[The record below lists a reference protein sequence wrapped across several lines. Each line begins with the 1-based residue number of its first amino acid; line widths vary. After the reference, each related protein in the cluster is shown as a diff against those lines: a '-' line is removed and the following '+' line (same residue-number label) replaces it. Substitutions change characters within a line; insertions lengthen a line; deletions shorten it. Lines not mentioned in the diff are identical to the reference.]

1 MLCAKHVSDCGDAGG
16 LVDFGRCEVP
26 ESMGLSQRR
35 DIPMDTRFVASR
47 RSVLA
52 GMTAVAGSITLGR
65 TALGMLDAPAGKP
78 DDFVAGKS
86 GGKLVPF
93 PMTQVRL
100 LDGLLKTQA
109 EINQT
114 YLDSLNTDRL
124 LHSFR
129 VTSGITSSATPYG
142 GWEKPDCTLRGHF
155 NGGHYLSAVALAYA
169 GSGND
174 TLRKNGDLM
183 VAELARCQKANS
195 NGYLSAY
202 AEAQFELLAAGVT
215 EYPRVWAPFYTYHK
229 IMAGMLDMYVHTGN
243 EQALTVAEAMAGW
256 VRGYFQGIG
265 EEQRQFML
273 RTEYGGMNEVLANLS
288 ALTGRQ
294 QYLDTARLFEQPSF
308 LDPLAQHRDSLR
320 GLHANTHV
328 PKVIGAARMYE
339 LTGETRYRDIALYF
353 LEEVLTERS
362 YVIGNTSVGESWRS
376 DPGNLKGSLE
386 YHDAE
391 CCVPYNLMKLERHA
405 FSWTGD
411 ARWMDAYG
419 RQLWNCRMGTQNPQ
433 GLKQYFFPL
442 AAGYWRYYNSAEQ
455 SFWCCTGTGA
465 EEFAK
470 LNDTIYFH
478 DANSVWV
485 NQFIASELDWKEQ
498 HFGLKQ
504 TTDFP
509 AEQGTTLQVK
519 VAAPQRRTIH
529 VRIPWFAT
537 DGSVRINGRELE
549 AFAQAGSYLAL
560 TREWHD
566 GDKIEVSLPMKLH
579 TEPLPGDPTL
589 RAAMYGP
596 LVLAADLGP
605 GPKDGPLKI
614 GAYDTGPKSS
624 DLGPPAKDPLAPE
637 GDVANWIEVVSA
649 KDLTFKSATKDALP
663 VKPMYRITDEKY
675 AVYWGTEKKA

>member
-1 MLCAKHVSDCGDAGG
+1 MDAGI
-16 LVDFGRCEVP
+16 R
-26 ESMGLSQRR
+26 M
-35 DIPMDTRFVASR
+35 SR

-52 GMTAVAGSITLGR
+52 GMTAVAGSLTLDCS
-65 TALGMLDAPAGKP
+65 ALGMMAAPAGKA
-78 DDFVAGKS
+78 DDFIAGK

-100 LDGLLKTQA
+100 LDGLLKSQA

-114 YLDSLNTDRL
+114 YLDSLSTDRL

-129 VTSGITSSATPYG
+129 VTAGITSTATPYG

-169 GSGND
+169 SANND
-174 TLRKNGDLM
+174 TLRKSGDVM
-183 VAELARCQKANS
+183 VAELARCQKANA

-202 AEAQFELLAAGVT
+202 PEAHFELLAAGVT
-215 EYPRVWAPFYTYHK
+215 EWPRVWAPFYTYHK

-243 EQALTVAEAMAGW
+243 EQALGVAETMAGW

-294 QYLDTARLFEQPSF
+294 QHLDTARLFEQPSF
-308 LDPLAQHRDSLR
+308 LDPLAQHRDNLR

-339 LTGETRYRDIALYF
+339 LTGETRYREIADYF
-353 LEEVLTERS
+353 LEEVLTERC
-362 YVIGNTSVGESWRS
+362 YAIANMSVGESWRS

-386 YHDAE
+386 YHNAE
-391 CCVPYNLMKLERHA
+391 CCVAYNLMKLERHA
-405 FSWTGD
+405 FAWSGD
-411 ARWMDAYG
+411 ARWMDAYE

-442 AAGYWRYYNSAEQ
+442 AAGYWRHFNSAEG
-455 SFWCCTGTGA
+455 SFWCCTGSGA

-470 LNDTIYFH
+470 FGDTIYFH
-478 DANSVWV
+478 DADSVWV
-485 NQFIASELDWKEQ
+485 NQYIASELDWKEQ
-498 HFGLKQ
+498 KFGLRQ
-504 TTDFP
+504 ETSFP
-509 AEQGTTLQVK
+509 VEQGTTLRLK
-519 VAAPQRRTIH
+519 LEAPQKRTIH
-529 VRIPWFAT
+529 VRIPGWAAEG
-537 DGSVRINGRELE
+537 GSVKVNGRELE
-549 AFAQAGSYLAL
+549 AFAQAGSYLSL
-560 TREWHD
+560 TREWRD
-566 GDKIEVSLPMKLH
+566 GDKVEVSLPMRLH

-589 RAAMYGP
+589 RAALYGP

-605 GPKDGPLKI
+605 GPKDGPLKF
-614 GAYDTGPKSS
+614 GGYDTGPKPAE
-624 DLGPPAKDPLAPE
+624 LGAPAEAPVAPV
-637 GDVANWIEVVSA
+637 GDAANWIEVVSA
-649 KDLTFKSATKDALP
+649 KDLEFKSKGALP
-663 VKPMYRITDEKY
+663 VKPMYRVTDEKY

>member
-1 MLCAKHVSDCGDAGG
+1 
-16 LVDFGRCEVP
+16 
-26 ESMGLSQRR
+26 
-35 DIPMDTRFVASR
+35 MDTRFKTSR

-52 GMTAVAGSITLGR
+52 GMTAVAGSLTLDR
-65 TALGMLDAPAGKP
+65 TALGALAAPAPKP
-78 DDFVAGKS
+78 DDFITGKF
-86 GGKLVPF
+86 GKLAPF

-100 LDGLLKTQA
+100 LPGLLQQQA
-109 EINQT
+109 EINQN
-114 YLDSLNTDRL
+114 YLASLNTDRL

-129 VTSGITSSATPYG
+129 VTSGLTSTATPYG
-142 GWEKPDCTLRGHF
+142 GWEKPDCSLRGHF

-169 GSGND
+169 SSGND
-174 TLRKNGDLM
+174 TLRKSGDAM

-202 AEAQFELLAAGVT
+202 PEAQFELLAAGVT

-243 EQALTVAEAMAGW
+243 EQALTVAEAMTGW

-273 RTEYGGMNEVLANLS
+273 RTEYGGMNEALANLFGV
-288 ALTGRQ
+288 TGKQ

-339 LTGETRYRDIALYF
+339 LTGETRYRDVAQYF
-353 LEEVLTERS
+353 LEEVLTERC
-362 YVIGNTSVGESWRS
+362 YAIGNTSVGESWRS

-391 CCVPYNLMKLERHA
+391 CCVAYNLMKLERHVFA
-405 FSWTGD
+405 WTGD

-419 RQLWNCRMGTQNPQ
+419 RQLWNCRMGTQNAQ

-470 LNDTIYFH
+470 FNDSIYFH
-478 DANSVWV
+478 DANAVWV
-485 NQFIASELDWKEQ
+485 SQFIASELDWKEAG
-498 HFGLKQ
+498 FGLRQ
-504 TTDFP
+504 ETNFP
-509 AEQGTTLQVK
+509 AEQGITLKVK

-529 VRIPWFAT
+529 VRIPYFVA

-549 AFAQAGSYLAL
+549 AFAQPGSYLAL

-566 GDKIEVSLPMKLH
+566 GDKIDVALPMKLH
-579 TEPLPGDPTL
+579 TEPLPGDPTM

-605 GPKDGPLKI
+605 GPKEGPLKI
-614 GAYDTGPKSS
+614 GAYDTGPKPAE
-624 DLGPPAKDPLAPE
+624 LGPPAPAPLAPDH
-637 GDVANWIEVVSA
+637 DVADWVEVVSA

-663 VKPMYRITDEKY
+663 LKPMYRITDEKY
-675 AVYWGTEKKA
+675 AIYWGTEKKA

>member
-1 MLCAKHVSDCGDAGG
+1 MDA
-16 LVDFGRCEVP
+16 
-26 ESMGLSQRR
+26 
-35 DIPMDTRFVASR
+35 RFLTSR

-52 GMTAVAGSITLGR
+52 GMTAVAGSLTLGR
-65 TALGMLDAPAGKP
+65 TALGMLDTPPGKA

-86 GGKLVPF
+86 GKLVPF

-100 LDGLLKTQA
+100 SDGLFKAQS

-114 YLDSLNTDRL
+114 YLASLNTDRL

-129 VTSGITSSATPYG
+129 VTSGLTSSATPYG
-142 GWEKPDCTLRGHF
+142 GWEKPDCELRGHF

-169 GSGND
+169 SAGND
-174 TLRKNGDLM
+174 TLRKSGDTM
-183 VAELARCQKANS
+183 VAELARCQKANG

-202 AEAQFELLAAGVT
+202 PETLFETLAKG
-215 EYPRVWAPFYTYHK
+215 RKVWAPFYTLHK
-229 IMAGMLDMYVHTGN
+229 IMAGLVDMYVHTGN
-243 EQALTVAEAMAGW
+243 EQALQTAEGIAGW
-256 VRGYFQGIG
+256 VQAYFQGIG
-265 EEQRQFML
+265 DDQRQFML
-273 RTEYGGMNEVLANLS
+273 RTEYGGMNEVMANLYG
-288 ALTGRQ
+288 LTGKQR
-294 QYLDTARLFEQPSF
+294 YLDIAHLFEQPAF
-308 LDPLAQHRDSLR
+308 LDPLAGHRDDLR

-339 LTGETRYRDIALYF
+339 LTGETRYRDIAQYF

-391 CCVPYNLMKLERHA
+391 CCVAYNLMKLERHA
-405 FSWTGD
+405 FAWTGD
-411 ARWMDAYG
+411 ARWMDAYE
-419 RQLWNCRMGTQNPQ
+419 RSLWNCRMGTQNPQ

-442 AAGYWRYYNSAEQ
+442 AAGYWRHFNSAEN

-470 LNDTIYFH
+470 FNDTIYFH

-498 HFGLKQ
+498 KFGLRQ
-504 TTDFP
+504 ETSFP
-509 AEQGTTLQVK
+509 TEQGTTLHIK
-519 VAAPQRRTIH
+519 VAAPQKRTIH
-529 VRIPWFAT
+529 VRIPSWVG
-537 DGSVRINGRELE
+537 DGGSVRVNGRELE
-549 AFAQAGSYLAL
+549 AFAQPGSYLSL

-566 GDKIEVSLPMKLH
+566 GDKVEVSLPMRLH
-579 TEPLPGDPTL
+579 AEPLPGDPTL
-589 RAAMYGP
+589 RAALYGP

-614 GAYDTGPKSS
+614 GAYDTGPKPA
-624 DLGPPAKDPLAPE
+624 DLGPPAEAPLAPA
-637 GDVANWIEVVSA
+637 GNAADWIEVASA
-649 KDLTFKSATKDALP
+649 KDLTFKSATKGALP

-675 AVYWGTEKKA
+675 AVYWGTEKTA